1 MRVKKNKN
9 FFFKVDGLTRRFVF
23 SFNIYKEQEYGF
35 GLCRRQN
42 TTPPASMSK
51 NRGAM
56 GKMWVS
62 KSTIYALTHGKRGKS
77 YKFAPRNL
85 IARHYSE

>member
-1 MRVKKNKN
+1 M
-9 FFFKVDGLTRRFVF
+9 TY
-23 SFNIYKEQEYGF
+23 NIYKEQEYGS

-51 NRGAM
+51 NGGAM

-62 KSTIYALTHGKRGKS
+62 KSTIYVLTHGKRGKS
-77 YKFAPRNL
+77 DKFALRNL